1 MANPFITSR
10 INGMKIPL
18 YPGQAG
24 IMHRFTQP
32 ENRLVVESINT
43 QGSLAQ
49 EPEKIVIGSHD
60 DPVHASSEVKTS
72 APRRPRSEA
81 RVVNPDG
88 SPTQA
93 QETIL

>member
-1 MANPFITSR
+1 
-10 INGMKIPL
+10 MKIPL
-18 YPGQAG
+18 HAGQAG
-24 IMHRFTQP
+24 ILHRFTNP
-32 ENRLVVESINT
+32 ENKLVVDKVEA

-49 EPEKIVIGSHD
+49 EPDTLIIPGTQE
-60 DPVHASSEVKTS
+60 SEVKTS

>member
-1 MANPFITSR
+1 MAQPFITSR
-10 INGMKIPL
+10 VNGMKIPL
-18 YPGQAG
+18 HAGQAG

-32 ENRLVVESINT
+32 ENRLVIERIDT

-49 EPEKIVIGSHD
+49 EPETLIVPATV
-60 DPVHASSEVKTS
+60 DPNEVKTS

>member
-1 MANPFITSR
+1 MAQPFITSR

-18 YPGQAG
+18 HAGQAG

-32 ENRLVVESINT
+32 ENRLVVERVDT

-49 EPEKIVIGSHD
+49 EPETLTIPASQ
-60 DPVHASSEVKTS
+60 DPSEVKTS